1 MKIGEFSKKHDI
13 THDTV
18 RHYIDIG
25 LLIPRKDGHHYR
37 FGHIH
42 DEDINKIIEL
52 KKLDFSLM
60 EIQKILNLNRIA
72 GKSSKEYKNYYAN
85 ALKEKKRYVV
95 ECQKRYEGIEFILN
109 KKIEDI
115 LSDEGKNK
123 NKLGIRIDSLDILY
137 CPKCSESLNISDGNI
152 ENNMIIKGSVLCNCG
167 YRAYIEN
174 GIYIGINC
182 SGKLENKK
190 EIPSKV
196 DFMEGSSTEFINI
209 FYDGMSELTKGIKEN
224 ENKPKYI
231 LELENCSGTFLM
243 QYIENLD
250 PESTY
255 IIVNKDKTRLE
266 KLKNNLELNSE
277 HGRFIFICEEFTC
290 LPIKEDSI
298 DLMIDHWMTKDYAFE
313 KKGFLL
319 ESLSRLLKL
328 EGLLVGVYPY
338 VTNKDTDTYIKELK
352 EKGYFNPK
360 FISNKFKGLG
370 FKEKS
375 TREIGPIVEKS
386 PYNEE
391 IKDRKLY
398 LNIALYI
405 KEATE

>member
-1 MKIGEFSKKHDI
+1 MKIGEFSKKHNV

-37 FGHIH
+37 FGQVH
-42 DEDINKIIEL
+42 DEDIDKIIEL

-72 GKSSKEYKNYYAN
+72 GKSSKEYKNYYVS
-85 ALKEKKRYVV
+85 ALKEKKKYVV
-95 ECQKRYEGIEFILN
+95 ACQKRYEAIELILN

-115 LSDEGKNK
+115 LSDEGKNE
-123 NKLGIRIDSLDILY
+123 NKLGIRMDSLDILY

-152 ENNMIIKGSVLCNCG
+152 ENNMIIKGNVLCNCG
-167 YRAYIEN
+167 YRAYIED
-174 GIYIGINC
+174 GIYIGNNC
-182 SGKLENKK
+182 GGNIGNKK

-209 FYDGMSELTKGIKEN
+209 FYDGMSELRKTIKEN
-224 ENKPKYI
+224 ANKTKYI

-243 QYIENLD
+243 QYIEKID

-255 IIVNKDKTRLE
+255 IIVNNDKTRLE
-266 KLKNNLELNSE
+266 RLKNNLELNSQ

-319 ESLSRLLKL
+319 EGLSKLLKSG
-328 EGLLVGVYPY
+328 GLLVGVYPY
-338 VTNKDTDTYIKELK
+338 VTNKDTDAYIEELK

-360 FISNKFKGLG
+360 FISKKLEALG
-370 FKEKS
+370 FKEELNRK
-375 TREIGPIVEKS
+375 IGPIIEKS

-398 LNIALYI
+398 LNIVSCI